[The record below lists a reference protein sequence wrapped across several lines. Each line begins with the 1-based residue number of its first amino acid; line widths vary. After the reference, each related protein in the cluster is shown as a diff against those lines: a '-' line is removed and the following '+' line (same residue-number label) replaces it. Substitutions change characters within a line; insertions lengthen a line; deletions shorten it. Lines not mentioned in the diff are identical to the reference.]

1 MKRKSDSLDTTMSET
16 QPLTENA
23 QPLDT
28 TMSETQQETEEEA
41 QPTTA
46 ICVLGEAMFFRPEAH
61 VISITLF
68 LKEQFK
74 DALDRM
80 AVPDSLETM
89 HVVIQNKDVNT
100 LYDGD
105 AIPVFVPFLKAGAD
119 FIVHIIV
126 GENEQVGDEEVETV
140 RTSLIMG
147 GLRLESDVP
156 GADGS
161 RTINCKKPGGD
172 DDDDE
177 NWDTSSDE
185 EE

>member
-1 MKRKSDSLDTTMSET
+1 MKRKAISIDMSEAQQDT
-16 QPLTENA
+16 AMPAA
-23 QPLDT
+23 QPDT
-28 TMSETQQETEEEA
+28 AAAQQQEEEA

-46 ICVLGEAMFFRPEAH
+46 IVVLGEAMFFRPEAH

-74 DALDRM
+74 DALDKM

-89 HVVIQNKDVNT
+89 HVVLKSKEVNK

-105 AIPVFVPFLKAGAD
+105 AIPIFVPFLKNGAE
-119 FIVHIIV
+119 FLVHLLV
-126 GENEQVGDEEVETV
+126 GENEQVGDEEVGTV
-140 RTSLIMG
+140 RMSLIMG

-161 RTINCKKPGGD
+161 RIITCKKPGGEV
-172 DDDDE
+172 DDE